1 VVLGVPDLPL
11 EPFEPVFPVVFVGV
25 GVGVGFGIVYFSFYY
40 M

>member
-25 GVGVGFGIVYFSFYY
+25 GVGFAIVYFSFYY